1 MRVSLYSYSYI
12 LAVSTQYVTKR
23 GLLQPSC
30 ILLIIRPQTNEI
42 ALLINFVFEDS
53 LVIANKCFSIIYT
66 SNANKTFAL

>member
-12 LAVSTQYVTKR
+12 EAVSTQYVTKR

-42 ALLINFVFEDS
+42 ALLINFV
-53 LVIANKCFSIIYT
+53 LVIGGFSSY
-66 SNANKTFAL
+66 SK